1 MLKTMRGKRLN
12 SHPGPPES
20 FTPAAGWPP
29 TPFPQPLPGEPP
41 GPPLNNGSFAAAKRL
56 ARNYDFAEPSIV
68 RASWDPNEPL
78 ERRTMLLGLRFV
90 GLRLYVGVRV
100 GDVFEETRTEGGRVA
115 WVWGWTYRT
124 LEGHVEAG
132 EMRWEIR
139 KWLET
144 GEVEFRIH
152 AFSRWV
158 ADGNPLL
165 RVALPLIGRREQLR
179 FMRLT
184 CRRMAAL
191 TAAAIGGEGQLT

>member
-1 MLKTMRGKRLN
+1 MLEAMRRKRPN
-12 SHPGPPES
+12 FQPGPPAS
-20 FTPAAGWPP
+20 FTPDDGWH
-29 TPFPQPLPGEPP
+29 FDDFRQPLRGEPP
-41 GPPLNNGSFAAAKRL
+41 GPPLANGSFVAAKRL

-68 RASWDPNEPL
+68 RASWDPSEPL
-78 ERRTMLLGLRFV
+78 ERRTMLLELRFA

-100 GDVFEETRTEGGRVA
+100 GDVFEERRTEGGRVA
-115 WVWGWTYRT
+115 WAWGWTYRT

-139 KWLET
+139 KWLDT

-165 RVALPLIGRREQLR
+165 RMALHLIGRREQLR

-191 TAAAIGGEGQLT
+191 TAAAVGGDAQPT